1 MKAAC
6 GARPG
11 PVPYLWRGQKKK
23 PMTAV
28 SISRLESFRV
38 GDWVVEPA
46 RDVLQRG
53 DEAIK
58 LEPRTMRVLAYLAER
73 PLQVVS
79 QTELEQSVW
88 AGVVVTS
95 QSVYQSIAQLRRVF
109 GDTPRQ
115 PRYIE
120 TIQRKGYRLIAPVA
134 PATQPPEPGGA
145 AELPAAV
152 PGTTPMAPPAPPVAE
167 VRAGGTRRK
176 RLLAG
181 GLSLLFLV
189 VLGTVA
195 LLHGRAQPAGELAS
209 IAVLPFADLSAK
221 SDNAAFCDGLTE
233 ELMSRLG
240 QLTELRVTARN
251 SAFEFRGHGSDVQE
265 IGTRLGVSHVLHG
278 SVRRTGERVRV
289 IAALVDAKSGFQ
301 LWTQTFDGSM
311 GEILSVQEEIARD
324 VAEALEI
331 RLSDA
336 AAERIKR
343 VPTANVGA
351 YELYLLGRYSQ
362 RQRTPEALDKA
373 VAYQREAIA
382 QDPRF
387 ALAYA
392 GLADAYM
399 AGFYYMNRSLE
410 DTAALVE
417 PQVAKAI
424 ALDPSLGA
432 GYQARAVLR
441 TEQSRL
447 DEAIADLE
455 RAIELEPNDTEALV
469 RLGGA
474 HEYRAEPREAIKAY
488 DQAAQL
494 DPLHLVLIVRRCLA
508 LQNLGRYAD
517 AESACQRGIELGPS
531 VPNAYW
537 AHGLNALAQGDLRG
551 AIAGYKAAL
560 ERAPARTDLLSQ
572 LGWLWL
578 DAGDPAQASR
588 AFDASVTHQSG
599 SHTHVELERAR
610 LVVATGAPADL
621 GTYLRGV
628 DLTGTPEQIDL
639 IDAALLTL
647 LAGDIHTAAA
657 LVERAHVSQDG
668 PSALSEGVWE
678 TRWGRSQFMT
688 LALVSRAN
696 GDDAAAERYLKAL
709 EQWLDRVE
717 NQGHV
722 WHGADYLRASIAAMR
737 GQNTQALR
745 SLERAIE
752 RGWRRPW
759 WMRVDPALRG
769 LRGEPHF
776 VQLLQRTEALARQ

>member
-1 MKAAC
+1 M
-6 GARPG
+6 
-11 PVPYLWRGQKKK
+11 
-23 PMTAV
+23 AV
-28 SISRLESFRV
+28 SVSRLESFRV
-38 GDWVVEPA
+38 GEWLADPA

-53 DEAIK
+53 EETIK
-58 LEPRTMRVLAYLAER
+58 LEPRTMRVLTYLAER

-88 AGVVVTS
+88 AGVVVTP

-109 GDTPRQ
+109 GDTPKQ

-120 TIQRKGYRLIAPVA
+120 TIQRKGYRLIAQVVAASAPSEALGRVAPQAAPVA
-134 PATQPPEPGGA
+134 SVVIPEVPIASEEAVARVGGS
-145 AELPAAV
+145 
-152 PGTTPMAPPAPPVAE
+152 
-167 VRAGGTRRK
+167 RK
-176 RLLAG
+176 KWLLAG
-181 GLSLLFLV
+181 GLLV
-189 VLGTVA
+189 VLLAA
-195 LLHGRAQPAGELAS
+195 LGLFASRPWRAKPPVESAS
-209 IAVLPFADLSAK
+209 IAVLPFTDLSTKA
-221 SDNAAFCDGLTE
+221 DNAAFCDGLTE

-251 SAFEFRGHGSDVQE
+251 SAFEFRGPGSDVQD
-265 IGTRLGVSHVLHG
+265 IGRRLGVSHVLRG
-278 SVRRTGERVRV
+278 SVRRTAERVRV
-289 IAALVDAKSGFQ
+289 TAALVDTRSGFQ
-301 LWTQTFDGSM
+301 LWSRTFDGSM
-311 GEILSVQEEIARD
+311 GEILSVQEQIARD
-324 VAEALEI
+324 VAEALQI
-331 RLSDA
+331 RLSA
-336 AAERIKR
+336 ATSERIKR
-343 VPTANVGA
+343 TPTANVGA

-362 RQRTPEALDKA
+362 RQRTPESLDKA

-382 QDPRF
+382 KDPRF

-410 DTAALVE
+410 ETAALVE
-417 PQVAKAI
+417 PQVTKAI

-441 TEQSRL
+441 TEQFRL

-455 RAIELEPNDTEALV
+455 RAVELEPNDAEALV
-469 RLGGA
+469 RLGA
-474 HEYRAEPREAIKAY
+474 AYEYRAEPREAIKAY

-494 DPLHLVLIVRRCLA
+494 DPLHLVLVVRRCLA
-508 LQNLGRYAD
+508 LQNLGRYVD
-517 AESACQRGIELGPS
+517 AEVACRRGIELGPN

-551 AIAGYKAAL
+551 AIAGYQAAL

-588 AFDASVTHQSG
+588 AFEASVMHQSG

-610 LVVATGAPADL
+610 LVLATGSTADL
-621 GTYLRGV
+621 GTYLKGV
-628 DLTGTPEQIDL
+628 DLMGTPEQMDL

-647 LAGDIHTAAA
+647 LSGDTQTANQ
-657 LVERAHVSQDG
+657 LITRANVSLEGDT
-668 PSALSEGVWE
+668 SLSEGVWE
-678 TRWGRSQFMT
+678 TRWGRSQFLT

-696 GDDAAAERYLKAL
+696 GDGAAEARYLKAL

-717 NQGHV
+717 KQGHV
-722 WHGADYLRASIAAMR
+722 WYGADYLHASVAAMR
-737 GQNTQALR
+737 GQNAEALK
-745 SLERAIE
+745 SLERAIA

-769 LRGEPHF
+769 LRAEPRF
-776 VQLLQRTEALARQ
+776 IQLLNRTEALAKQ

>member
-1 MKAAC
+1 
-6 GARPG
+6 
-11 PVPYLWRGQKKK
+11 LSRGQNKNE
-23 PMTAV
+23 MTAV
-28 SISRLESFRV
+28 AVSRLESFRV
-38 GDWVVEPA
+38 GEWLVEPA
-46 RDVLQRG
+46 RDVLQRA
-53 DEAIK
+53 EETIK
-58 LEPRTMRVLAYLAER
+58 LEPRTMRVLTYLAER

-88 AGVVVTS
+88 AGVVVTP

-109 GDTPRQ
+109 GDTPRK

-120 TIQRKGYRLIAPVA
+120 TIQRKGYRLIAPVVPATEPSEPDESRQVDA
-134 PATQPPEPGGA
+134 PA
-145 AELPAAV
+145 PAAME
-152 PGTTPMAPPAPPVAE
+152 TPEPPVAP
-167 VRAGGTRRK
+167 VAAARAGDARK
-176 RLLAG
+176 KWLLAG
-181 GLSLLFLV
+181 GFSVLV
-189 VLGTVA
+189 LAALGTFA
-195 LLHGRAQPAGELAS
+195 SLHWPTKSAVESAS

-221 SDNAAFCDGLTE
+221 GDNAAFCDGLTE

-251 SAFEFRGHGSDVQE
+251 SAFEFRGQRSDVKE
-265 IGTRLGVSHVLHG
+265 IGTRLGVSHLLRG

-289 IAALVDAKSGFQ
+289 IATLVDARSGFQ
-301 LWTQTFDGSM
+301 VWTQTFDGSM
-311 GEILSVQEEIARD
+311 AEILRVQEEIARN
-324 VAEALEI
+324 VAEALQI
-331 RLSDA
+331 RLTDA
-336 AAERIKR
+336 ATERIKR
-343 VPTANVGA
+343 APTANVGA

-382 QDPRF
+382 RDPRF

-417 PQVAKAI
+417 PQVTKAI

-455 RAIELEPNDTEALV
+455 RAVELEPNDAEALV
-469 RLGGA
+469 RLGAA
-474 HEYRAEPREAIKAY
+474 HEYRAEPREAIKAF

-494 DPLHLVLIVRRCLA
+494 DPLHLVLMVRRCLA
-508 LQNLGRYAD
+508 LQNLGRYVD
-517 AESACQRGIELGPS
+517 AEATCKRGIELGPN

-537 AHGLNALAQGDLRG
+537 AHALNALAQGDLRG

-560 ERAPARTDLLSQ
+560 DRAPARTDLLSQ

-588 AFDASVTHQSG
+588 AFDASVAHQSG
-599 SHTHVELERAR
+599 SHTHVDLERAR
-610 LVVATGAPADL
+610 LVLATGSTADL
-621 GTYLRGV
+621 RMYLRGV
-628 DLTGTPEQIDL
+628 DLTGAPEQADL
-639 IDAALLTL
+639 IDAALLSL
-647 LAGDIHTAAA
+647 LAGDTPTAAD
-657 LVERAHVSQDG
+657 LVARAHVSLGGD
-668 PSALSEGVWE
+668 SAVSEGVWE

-688 LALVSRAN
+688 LALIARAK
-696 GDDAAAERYLKAL
+696 GDAAAAERYLKAL

-717 NQGHV
+717 KQGHV
-722 WHGADYLRASIAAMR
+722 WHGADYLHASIAAMR
-737 GQNTQALR
+737 GQNAKALE

-759 WMRVDPALRG
+759 WMRVDPALQG
-769 LRGEPHF
+769 LRAEPQF
-776 VQLLQRTEALARQ
+776 IQLLNRTEALAKR